1 MPITG
6 ASLLPVLQG
15 KKYFTH
21 EKEKYI
27 GYELSG
33 NAALYKGDYKLLKNL
48 PPLGDGEWH
57 LYNIAVDPGEYRDL
71 RDEMSDLYLQMITNY
86 EEYAEEHGVQD
97 MPEDYDYIKQ
107 AMFYSAKLILMRNA
121 PYFIGGLV
129 LILAG
134 YFYFRRREK
143 QDC

>member
-15 KKYFTH
+15 KQDITH

-57 LYNIAVDPGEYRDL
+57 LYNIAVDPGEYRNL
-71 RDEMSDLYLQMITNY
+71 RDEVPDLYLQMISHY
-86 EEYAEEHGVQD
+86 QEYAEDHGVQD
-97 MPEDYDYIKQ
+97 MPEGYDYIKQ
-107 AMFYSAKLILMRNA
+107 VMLYSAKLILMRNA
-121 PYFIGGLV
+121 PYFIGGLI
-129 LILAG
+129 LISAG
-134 YFYFRRREK
+134 YFYFRRRRE
-143 QDC
+143 